1 MQYFVIFCISDIEVF
16 AFIWFVHEPVIY
28 QKAQSCISTK
38 YVSKISIFYVIQYEG
53 LWQHLTEILHWYAFW
68 KSTGN
73 QCNPQI
79 IQWIRYKKKERWHCM
94 VGHNK
99 VTIFFLK
106 TKDLIN
112 TEGLFLII
120 LFFLYTLYKCLAFS
134 LPLLNNLNANITRDS
149 WTISLTLATRTS
161 LWPKQLFSLD
171 ST

>member
-1 MQYFVIFCISDIEVF
+1 MTSDRYTVLWWKQIFLEKTTKYWFVSVYIVHAFWSEWTNLSLWIHYPATLIVRDTGDWSWIMQHLVIFWISDIEVF

-79 IQWIRYKKKERWHCM
+79 IQYKKKERWHCT

-99 VTIFFLK
+99 VTIF
-106 TKDLIN
+106 
-112 TEGLFLII
+112 
-120 LFFLYTLYKCLAFS
+120 
-134 LPLLNNLNANITRDS
+134 S
-149 WTISLTLATRTS
+149 W
-161 LWPKQLFSLD
+161 KQRI
-171 ST
+171 

>member
-1 MQYFVIFCISDIEVF
+1 MLYFVFQISKYLHLSDLSTNQLYIRRHRVAYLPNMSAKYPYF
-16 AFIWFVHEPVIY
+16 MSYNMKDCDNTSRQSYIDMLSGNPQVIM
-28 QKAQSCISTK
+28 
-38 YVSKISIFYVIQYEG
+38 
-53 LWQHLTEILHWYAFW
+53 
-68 KSTGN
+68 
-73 QCNPQI
+73 QCNPQM